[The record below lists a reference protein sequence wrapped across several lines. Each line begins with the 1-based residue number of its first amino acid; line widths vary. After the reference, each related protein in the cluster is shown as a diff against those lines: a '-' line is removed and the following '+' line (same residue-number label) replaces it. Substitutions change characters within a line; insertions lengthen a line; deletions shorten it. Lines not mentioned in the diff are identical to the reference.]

1 MRSARGARWVRI
13 VSLLPDVLSGVPMVP
28 VVRPVGLLP
37 MPLLMVGLDVTAGLD
52 VTVGGV
58 GVGMLP
64 MGVVVVVVV
73 EGDVIGVAAGVVGV
87 VGVVAL
93 GTACVSRTVLPEVVD
108 GVVDG
113 VVMGVDGGVVDEF
126 CATAKPPPSAAMTA
140 AEVIKS

>member
-73 EGDVIGVAAGVVGV
+73 EGDVIGVVA
-87 VGVVAL
+87 GVVAL

>member
-1 MRSARGARWVRI
+1 MRI

-73 EGDVIGVAAGVVGV
+73 EGDVIGVVA
-87 VGVVAL
+87 GVVAL

>member
-1 MRSARGARWVRI
+1 M
-13 VSLLPDVLSGVPMVP
+13 SLLPDVLSGVPMVP

-37 MPLLMVGLDVTAGLD
+37 MPLLIVGLDVTAGLD
-52 VTVGGV
+52 VTVGEV

-73 EGDVIGVAAGVVGV
+73 EGDVMGVAEVVAGV

-93 GTACVSRTVLPEVVD
+93 GTAGVSRTVLPVVVD

-113 VVMGVDGGVVDEF
+113 VVMGVDGGVVVEF
-126 CATAKPPPSAAMTA
+126 CATANPPPGAAITA

>member
-1 MRSARGARWVRI
+1 M
-13 VSLLPDVLSGVPMVP
+13 SLLPDVLSGVPMVP

-52 VTVGGV
+52 VTVGEV

-73 EGDVIGVAAGVVGV
+73 EGDVMGVAA
-87 VGVVAL
+87 GVVAL
-93 GTACVSRTVLPEVVD
+93 GTACVSRTVLPVVVD

-113 VVMGVDGGVVDEF
+113 VVMGVDGGVVVEF
-126 CATAKPPPSAAMTA
+126 CATAKPPPSAAITA

>member
-1 MRSARGARWVRI
+1 MRI

-52 VTVGGV
+52 VTVGEV

-73 EGDVIGVAAGVVGV
+73 EGDVMGVAEVVAGV

-93 GTACVSRTVLPEVVD
+93 GTAGVSRTVLPVVVD

-113 VVMGVDGGVVDEF
+113 VVMGVDGGVVVEF
-126 CATAKPPPSAAMTA
+126 CATANPPPSAAITA

>member
-73 EGDVIGVAAGVVGV
+73 EGDVIGVVAGV

-113 VVMGVDGGVVDEF
+113 VVMGVDGGVLDEF